1 MTIQLDH
8 TIIPSADKDEAARF
22 FAGVFD
28 LPYEG
33 SGYFAQVRVNQH
45 LTLDFADADPD
56 GIDSLHFAFAVDE
69 DEFDAIFERVLA
81 QGLTYGSGPRSADD
95 GEINR
100 RRGGRGFYFR
110 GGPDPHLWEIMT
122 VPETGA

>member
-8 TIIPSADKDEAARF
+8 TIIPSADKDEA
-22 FAGVFD
+22 
-28 LPYEG
+28 
-33 SGYFAQVRVNQH
+33 
-45 LTLDFADADPD
+45 
-56 GIDSLHFAFAVDE
+56 AFAVDE